1 MEQLRIGVYEDNAR
15 ERLGLVEMITKSGIP
30 VSLVS
35 GESGEELLAAFRPGR
50 FDLLF
55 LDIYMTGITGI
66 EALERIRQSD
76 PNVDVCIV
84 TTSRDFALES
94 YRMHAVRY
102 LEKPAVR
109 EDVEELLR
117 EELRKKE
124 SHPHLELRQ
133 QGEPVRIPYDQI
145 TMMEQHGRSVRVFL
159 AGGGVLTGPGNLTK
173 IEKLLSLPGFF
184 RCHKSYLVNLFYVT
198 GIDRELMVFVLQG
211 REQAYIARRRFWAAK
226 RAYEEALFGI
236 AQGEH
241 STAP

>member
-124 SHPHLELRQ
+124 SLPHLELRQ
-133 QGEPVRIPYDQI
+133 QGEPVRIPYDCI
-145 TMMEQHGRSVRVFL
+145 RL
-159 AGGGVLTGPGNLTK
+159 
-173 IEKLLSLPGFF
+173 
-184 RCHKSYLVNLFYVT
+184 
-198 GIDRELMVFVLQG
+198 
-211 REQAYIARRRFWAAK
+211 
-226 RAYEEALFGI
+226 
-236 AQGEH
+236 
-241 STAP
+241 